1 MQRRTKLFIALGAA
15 GILGLSAAA
24 GVAFADRGHGDHGY
38 RGHGN
43 QGMPTQRIRMFM
55 ERYDAN
61 NDGRITQEEID
72 ANRSQWHGEFD
83 ANKDGRLSLQ
93 EFQALWLRARFE
105 QMVREF
111 QRFDRNGDA
120 QVTLDE
126 YRGPLTDL
134 VERLDRNDDGALS
147 RDDRSRRGMKRRG
160 GDNDG
165 EQNQSGSGD
174 GQSEQQ

>member
-24 GVAFADRGHGDHGY
+24 DVAFAERGRGHHGY
-38 RGHGN
+38 RGHGH
-43 QGMPTQRIRMFM
+43 QGMMTQRIRIFM

-83 ANKDGRLSLQ
+83 ANDDGQLSLQ

-120 QVTLDE
+120 QVTLEE
-126 YRGPLTDL
+126 YQGPLTDL
-134 VERLDRNDDGALS
+134 VERLDRNGDAALS
-147 RDDRSRRGMKRRG
+147 RDDRSRRGMKRRDG
-160 GDNDG
+160 GSDS
-165 EQNQSGSGD
+165 EQDQSGSGD
-174 GQSEQQ
+174 GQSEQ